1 VEWVVILLL
10 AAWVW
15 RQSARISALEHEIAD
30 LHARSKA
37 ERRMAT
43 PAVPPEPEPTKP
55 STPPSE
61 DTREPLL
68 LDTPLPP
75 LFFAQREP
83 PPDDREPLLLD
94 TPLPEASNDEDEI
107 AASMAPAPR
116 IVAESEVIVAA
127 VTPAGPASAQRAGGF
142 AQWLSE
148 NGLAWLGGGA
158 LALGIIF
165 FLSFAATQDWFT
177 PNVQLVC
184 ALIGGAVLLGVS
196 EVIRRQG
203 NGLVAALLAASGAL
217 AFYATAW
224 AAYGGYHFIAWP
236 MAAVFLTLCAAILLG
251 LAMLHGEALG
261 VLAIIAALL
270 TPAIADARAW
280 PDAAITLY
288 VIAVAAAGFAVAWLK
303 RWSWTAAVTLTGLY
317 FWFAAAIAVD
327 ELNRAMALLSMA
339 SLGAIVLAAR
349 PAASD
354 DDGATLPWS
363 RATVLGPTIAVCVS
377 SVLLLWVWASIALW
391 RSGDILGPTL
401 IGVLHVALASC
412 AVRARKLAP
421 AAFAVAVGALVGGAA
436 IYLTTRA
443 PLAPLGADVYPS
455 ILAASA
461 AIALAALAARA
472 RGTTR
477 GLVAGAGAA
486 GATLLTLLAA
496 TTREHWHS
504 IAAWGPLFV
513 GATLLFACAWRAARS
528 ASNQESDWGV
538 DAWAAGS
545 AALLLIGVESAWTSD
560 MRAAGDGAAALL
572 IAAVFSWRGWRM
584 ARFAALSAA
593 ALSVAHAFSPE
604 LMVQSLN
611 NIVPLWQALLILSA
625 AAASLFAAS
634 LIARQREKNGAISE
648 SLSSAGI
655 MVVVTALFLALRWFG
670 GNITHAALDVLSEGA
685 LRALTLIAAGFLVLP
700 HPNTQVGFISRWR
713 GHVLMGLG
721 LLYALFDQGYFAN
734 PWWGYD
740 PRSISGPPLLDTLLI
755 AFAAPAALAFGS
767 AERLYN
773 HQRNAARIYAASG
786 GLLTLMWAALSL
798 RRAFHPAAM
807 ATSSVG
813 VFEGACYALLFIVFA
828 LLVALIARLREGPQ
842 RPFAADLQQSTRVLT
857 WACLGIA
864 AWFMV
869 VARHPWWG
877 ETAPSDAPSRL
888 FAVMAQAWAATLCM
902 ALGRAL
908 SRTRGVDPT
917 RFAAASAAALFTWSF
932 GHAAIHLTPLAG
944 LADYAHTLWPLV
956 FAIGAAAITTH
967 VPGRDT
973 VRAYL
978 DDLEA
983 IWATAVWPAMI
994 FAALGFWF
1002 LFNPWWGLAPVS
1014 TTAPLTLLGL
1024 ASYPL
1029 AAWLSLMAP
1038 KVRAVRWR
1046 AQLERAS
1053 TIACVLHVFVLITL
1067 LTRFL
1072 YHGAAMAKSVA
1083 DPLELWSYSALWA
1096 IYGGGLVAAGTF
1108 RQAQVLVWSGLALL
1122 AITAGKVFVIDTAQL
1137 SGLIRAGSAV
1147 GLGIVALSVAWVT
1160 QRMNRAPQPGDL
1172 IKVLPPRRD
1181 LRTVRSRRRR

>member
-1 VEWVVILLL
+1 MEWVLIVLL
-10 AAWVW
+10 AAWIW
-15 RQSARISALEHEIAD
+15 RQSARVSALEHELAA
-30 LHARSKA
+30 LQARSKTD
-37 ERRMAT
+37 RRTAT
-43 PAVPPEPEPTKP
+43 PAVPPETEPA
-55 STPPSE
+55 TPNAPQPD

-75 LFFAQREP
+75 LFFSQREP
-83 PPDDREPLLLD
+83 TPDDREPLLLD
-94 TPLPEASNDEDEI
+94 TPLPEASNDQDAV
-107 AASMAPAPR
+107 AASMAPAPG
-116 IVAESEVIVAA
+116 IVTEQDVIVRA
-127 VTPAGPASAQRAGGF
+127 VTPAGPARAQRPGGF

-177 PNVQLVC
+177 PIVQLVC
-184 ALIGGAVLLGVS
+184 ALIGGAVLLTVS
-196 EVIRRQG
+196 EVVRRQG
-203 NGLVAALLAASGAL
+203 NELVAALLAASGAL

-236 MAAVFLTLCAAILLG
+236 MAAVFLTICAAILLG
-251 LAMLHGEALG
+251 LALLHGEALG

-317 FWFAAAIAVD
+317 FWFAGALAVD

-349 PAASD
+349 PAAPNP
-354 DDGATLPWS
+354 GAALPWS
-363 RATVLGPTIAVCVS
+363 RATALGPTIAVCVS

-401 IGVLHVALASC
+401 VGVLQVALASY
-412 AVRARKLAP
+412 AVRARKLSP

-436 IYLTTRA
+436 LYLTTRA
-443 PLAPLGADVYPS
+443 PLAPPGADVYPS

-461 AIALAALAARA
+461 SVALAALAARA
-472 RGTTR
+472 RGTAR
-477 GLVAGAGAA
+477 ALVAGAGAA

-504 IAAWGPLFV
+504 VAAWGPLFV
-513 GATLLFACAWRAARS
+513 GAALLFACAWHIARNV
-528 ASNQESDWGV
+528 ANQEADCGI

-545 AALLLIGVESAWTSD
+545 AVLLLIGVESAWTPE
-560 MRAAGDGAAALL
+560 MRTAGDGAVALL
-572 IAAVFSWRGWRM
+572 LATVFSWRGWRM

-593 ALSVAHAFSPE
+593 ALSVAHALSPD
-604 LMVQSLN
+604 LMMQTLN
-611 NIVPLWQALLILSA
+611 GAVPLWQALLILSA

-634 LIARQREKNGAISE
+634 LIARERAEHGATSE
-648 SLSSAGI
+648 SLSTAGI
-655 MVVVTALFLALRWFG
+655 MVVVTALFMALRWFASRG
-670 GNITHAALDVLSEGA
+670 AHAPLDALSEQA
-685 LRALTLIAAGFLVLP
+685 LRALTLMAAGFLVLP
-700 HPNTQVGFISRWR
+700 HPNTQLGFISRWR
-713 GHVLMGLG
+713 GHALIGLG
-721 LLYALFDQGYFAN
+721 LLYALIEPGLNAN
-734 PWWGYD
+734 PWWGAS
-740 PRSISGPPLLDTLLI
+740 PESIVGPPFLDTLLI
-755 AFAAPAALAFGS
+755 AFAAPAALAFGA

-773 HQRNAARIYAASG
+773 HQRNAARIYAGSG
-786 GLLTLMWAALSL
+786 GLLALIWAALSL
-798 RRAFHPAAM
+798 RRAFHPMAM
-807 ATSSVG
+807 AASSVG
-813 VFEGACYALLFIVFA
+813 VFEGACYALLFIAFA
-828 LLVALIARLREGPQ
+828 LLVALVARLREGPQ

-857 WACLGIA
+857 WVCLGIA
-864 AWFMV
+864 AWIMV

-877 ETAPSDAPSRL
+877 EGAPSDGLSRL
-888 FAVMAQAWAATLCM
+888 FAVTAQAWAATLSI

-908 SRTRGVDPT
+908 SRTRGVDPA
-917 RFAAASAAALFTWSF
+917 RFAAAAAAALFTWSF
-932 GHAAIHLTPLAG
+932 GHAAIHLAALAG
-944 LADYAHTLWPLV
+944 VGAYAHTLWPLA

-967 VPGRDT
+967 VPGRAT

-983 IWATAVWPAMI
+983 IWATAVWPALI
-994 FAALGFWF
+994 FAALGLWF

-1014 TTAPLTLLGL
+1014 TTATLTLLGL

-1029 AAWLSLMAP
+1029 AASLSLIAP
-1038 KVRAVRWR
+1038 KVRAVRGK
-1046 AQLERAS
+1046 AQLERVG
-1053 TIACVLHVFVLITL
+1053 TIICVLHIFVLITL

-1147 GLGIVALSVAWVT
+1147 GLGIVALSVAWAT
-1160 QRMNRAPQPGDL
+1160 QRMNRGPQPGDL
-1172 IKVLPPRRD
+1172 LKVLPPRRD